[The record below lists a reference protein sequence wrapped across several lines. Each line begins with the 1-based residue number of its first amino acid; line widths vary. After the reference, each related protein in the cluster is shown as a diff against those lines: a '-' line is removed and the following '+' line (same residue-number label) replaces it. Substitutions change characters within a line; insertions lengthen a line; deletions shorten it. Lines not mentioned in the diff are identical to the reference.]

1 MMSDN
6 QLNNEQTQR
15 TIRPQRVLKRE
26 EHPEQEPV
34 LMAQAM
40 QQAQAEGKLCPF
52 CGAINAPEA
61 MFCAQCGQPI
71 SKTTCPHCGA
81 EMDPDADFCEVCHR
95 YIKKDV
101 CSFCGAHLTG
111 NEAYCPECGSPRGGM
126 VCPTCHTLNEF
137 AFCKKCGTALTEE
150 ARRMMK
156 EMQKSPDYQELLKIL
171 N

>member
-15 TIRPQRVLKRE
+15 TVRPQQVLERE
-26 EHPEQEPV
+26 ERPEQEPV

-40 QQAQAEGKLCPF
+40 QQAQAGGKCCPF
-52 CGAINAPEA
+52 CGAVNAPEA

-81 EMDPDADFCEVCHR
+81 QMDPDADFCEVCHR

-101 CSFCGAHLTG
+101 CSFCGTHLKG
-111 NEAYCPECGSPRGGM
+111 NEAYCPECGSPRGGNGLSNM
-126 VCPTCHTLNEF
+126 SHLE
-137 AFCKKCGTALTEE
+137 
-150 ARRMMK
+150 
-156 EMQKSPDYQELLKIL
+156 
-171 N
+171 